1 VQAMLCPRCMRP
13 MTTLFTSSVCDW
25 CDGLKK
31 PTIVARG
38 WVLLN
43 GPLDSRGRELDVF
56 PSLEMVDYYRFATG
70 LEGEIREIASETP
83 IQWSDAGGL
92 VPHLC
97 VAERRFRV
105 FPDFK
110 FEPGP
115 YKAFLAPAPAD
126 APAVD
131 ASTTDII

>member
-1 VQAMLCPRCMRP
+1 

-25 CDGLKK
+25 CDGLKH

-70 LEGEIREIASETP
+70 LEGEIREIASETA

-115 YKAFLAPAPAD
+115 HKAFLAPSSTENI
-126 APAVD
+126 PAVD
-131 ASTTDII
+131 PSTDVI